1 MPAKRKS
8 LLDFLVCVLDLVV
21 NVALIMRMPEVLANA
36 TEAIIAKW
44 LIQEGGSFTLGQA
57 IAEVETEK
65 AIVEVPAESNG
76 ILGKYLALDGASVQ
90 VGEPIAILLADGEGQ
105 AEIDRL
111 MAEVGVDSPVAIPVA
126 TPVQTA
132 EVTTVATP
140 VQAVE
145 ITPVFTNAEHGD
157 RLFISPLSRRLAKE
171 NGLTAESIQGTGPG
185 GRIVRRD
192 VEVAIASKGS
202 TVVEITP
209 VAIPVG
215 GYKDIPHSGMRKAIA
230 RRLTES
236 KTTVPHFYLN
246 APVVADDML
255 NFRAKYNEWAPKK
268 ISVTDLILKTVAA
281 SFIDVPQANVIWTDS
296 ALRQFSDVDVSIAV
310 ATDNGLITPVVRGI
324 NHLNLAQLNLT
335 TSDLIDRARIGRL
348 KQNEIEGGSFSVT
361 NLGMYG
367 TDEFSAI
374 LNPPQSAILAV
385 GAAKQKPVV
394 IDGEIKIRS
403 IINFTVSVDHRAIDG
418 AVAAQ
423 WLAAFVKRFEN
434 PYWMAI

>member
-1 MPAKRKS
+1 
-8 LLDFLVCVLDLVV
+8 
-21 NVALIMRMPEVLANA
+21 
-36 TEAIIAKW
+36 
-44 LIQEGGSFTLGQA
+44 
-57 IAEVETEK
+57 
-65 AIVEVPAESNG
+65 
-76 ILGKYLALDGASVQ
+76 
-90 VGEPIAILLADGEGQ
+90 LLAAGEGQ
-105 AEIDRL
+105 TEIDAL
-111 MAEVGVDSPVAIPVA
+111 MAEAGVAVAAAPVTTPVVETSAPIAAPVAVA
-126 TPVQTA
+126 TPASKNTD
-132 EVTTVATP
+132 
-140 VQAVE
+140 
-145 ITPVFTNAEHGD
+145 HGD

-171 NGLTAESIQGTGPG
+171 NGLDAHSIQGTGPD

-192 VEVAIASKGS
+192 VEAAIAGGKTAVAKAVPVVIPAGS
-202 TVVEITP
+202 FT
-209 VAIPVG
+209 
-215 GYKDIPHSGMRKAIA
+215 DIPHSGMRKAIA

-236 KTTVPHFYLN
+236 KTTVPHFYLS
-246 APVVADDML
+246 APVLADDML

-268 ISVTDLILKTVAA
+268 VSVTDLILKTVAA
-281 SFIDVPQANVIWTDS
+281 SFADVPQANVIWTDT

-324 NHLNLAQLNLT
+324 NHMSLAQLNIST
-335 TSDLIDRARIGRL
+335 GDLIDRARNGRL

-403 IINFTVSVDHRAIDG
+403 VINFTVSVDHRAIDG

-434 PYWMAI
+434 PFWLAI

>member
-1 MPAKRKS
+1 
-8 LLDFLVCVLDLVV
+8 
-21 NVALIMRMPEVLANA
+21 MPEVLANA
-36 TEAIIAKW
+36 TEAILAQW
-44 LIQEGGSFTLGQA
+44 LIKEGDSFIVGQA
-57 IAEVETEK
+57 IAEAETEK
-65 AIVEVPAESNG
+65 ALVEVPAETAG
-76 ILGKYLALDGASVQ
+76 ILGRYLALEGASVQ
-90 VGEPIAILLADGEGQ
+90 VGAPIAILLAAGEGQ
-105 AEIDRL
+105 AEIDKL
-111 MAEVGVDSPVAIPVA
+111 MTENGDEIAAAPTP
-126 TPVQTA
+126 TPVSTP
-132 EVTTVATP
+132 TP
-140 VQAVE
+140 VVE
-145 ITPVFTNAEHGD
+145 ATAFAKTSDRGD
-157 RLFISPLSRRLAKE
+157 RLFISPLSRRMAREK
-171 NGLTAESIQGTGPG
+171 GLNAESIQGTGPG

-192 VEVAIASKGS
+192 VEAAIETKGIS
-202 TVVEITP
+202 VVNAVP
-209 VAIPVG
+209 LAIPSG
-215 GYKDIPHSGMRKAIA
+215 SFTDIPHSGMRKAIA

-236 KTTVPHFYLN
+236 KTTVPHFYLS
-246 APVVADDML
+246 APVLADDML

-268 ISVTDLILKTVAA
+268 VSVTDLILKTVAA
-281 SFIDVPQANVIWTDS
+281 SLEDVPNANVIWTDS
-296 ALRQFSDVDVSIAV
+296 ALRQFSDVDISIAV

-324 NHLNLAQLNLT
+324 NHLSLAQLNIT

-418 AVAAQ
+418 AVAAE

-434 PYWMAI
+434 PFWLAI

>member
-1 MPAKRKS
+1 
-8 LLDFLVCVLDLVV
+8 
-21 NVALIMRMPEVLANA
+21 
-36 TEAIIAKW
+36 
-44 LIQEGGSFTLGQA
+44 
-57 IAEVETEK
+57 
-65 AIVEVPAESNG
+65 
-76 ILGKYLALDGASVQ
+76 
-90 VGEPIAILLADGEGQ
+90 
-105 AEIDRL
+105 L
-111 MAEVGVDSPVAIPVA
+111 MAEAGVAVAPALVAAPVVETPAPVAAPVA
-126 TPVQTA
+126 
-132 EVTTVATP
+132 VATAP
-140 VQAVE
+140 SKN
-145 ITPVFTNAEHGD
+145 TDHGD

-171 NGLTAESIQGTGPG
+171 NGLDAHSIQGTGPD

-192 VEVAIASKGS
+192 VEAAIAGKSSAVKAVPVVIPAGS
-202 TVVEITP
+202 FT
-209 VAIPVG
+209 
-215 GYKDIPHSGMRKAIA
+215 DIPHSGMRKAIA

-236 KTTVPHFYLN
+236 KTTVPHFYLS
-246 APVVADDML
+246 APVLADDML

-268 ISVTDLILKTVAA
+268 VSVTDLILKTVAA
-281 SFIDVPQANVIWTDS
+281 SFADVPQANVIWTDT
-296 ALRQFSDVDVSIAV
+296 ALRQFSDVDISIAV
-310 ATDNGLITPVVRGI
+310 ATDNGLITPVVRAI
-324 NHLNLAQLNLT
+324 NHMSLAQLNVA
-335 TSDLIDRARIGRL
+335 TSDLIDRARNGRL

-434 PYWMAI
+434 PFWLAI

>member
-1 MPAKRKS
+1 
-8 LLDFLVCVLDLVV
+8 VLDLVV
-21 NVALIMRMPEVLANA
+21 NVALIMRMPEVLANG

-90 VGEPIAILLADGEGQ
+90 VGEPIAILLAAGEGQ
-105 AEIDRL
+105 AEIDKL
-111 MAEVGVDSPVAIPVA
+111 MAEVGVDSPVATPVQVVEATPVA
-126 TPVQTA
+126 TPVQVV
-132 EVTTVATP
+132 EVTP
-140 VQAVE
+140 VL
-145 ITPVFTNAEHGD
+145 INAEHGD

-202 TVVEITP
+202 AVVKVTSA
-209 VAIPVG
+209 VIPVG
-215 GYKDIPHSGMRKAIA
+215 GYNDIPHSGMRKAIA

-374 LNPPQSAILAV
+374 LNPPQSVILAV